1 MNVHAL
7 FYPRLTSAN
16 TPQRVRKDVL
26 AAFSGSECGSM
37 PSPCGLAIPSFLKRW
52 GSKKFSG
59 CPRAASR
66 RWQYAH
72 QGFAGFKAVILRGGL
87 CPGGTISHTGVLPV
101 FAFQPCEARC
111 MKHVPRGLRT
121 DQLGT
126 ACESRL
132 TAEAFR
138 PARPRARW
146 HSAPSCKTA
155 SAFVNRG
162 YHPSIPLVQRNLVF
176 EQHVFSEPLL

>member
-1 MNVHAL
+1 
-7 FYPRLTSAN
+7 
-16 TPQRVRKDVL
+16 
-26 AAFSGSECGSM
+26 M

-138 PARPRARW
+138 PARPRTRW
-146 HSAPSCKTA
+146 HAAPGDPGGTIRTLRA
-155 SAFVNRG
+155 SLAFRFQSREAPRG
-162 YHPSIPLVQRNLVF
+162 YHCRYYHYLWSAFAQSGHRPWLPLSIEGIYWNRKKWNLIQT
-176 EQHVFSEPLL
+176 EN

>member
-111 MKHVPRGLRT
+111 MKHVARGK
-121 DQLGT
+121 GT
-126 ACESRL
+126 LLFAS
-132 TAEAFR
+132 
-138 PARPRARW
+138 PADR
-146 HSAPSCKTA
+146 
-155 SAFVNRG
+155 V
-162 YHPSIPLVQRNLVF
+162 
-176 EQHVFSEPLL
+176 